1 MKKSTVISLA
11 EELTAF
17 LQEKNQS
24 DRFYG
29 FDIAFRMD
37 LVPIYELTTS
47 ETFSGIIVPH
57 SLVSKIITR
66 SGRKEREVRIDI
78 GLLRNARESTL
89 EHLIS
94 AAQAVGDAVEGIRIG
109 NAFCTEI
116 EYAPIYSA
124 DEWNRQHSF
133 ISVLVAKFKVFE

>member
-17 LQEKNQS
+17 LRRKNRS

-37 LVPIYELTTS
+37 LVPIRELTTS

-57 SLVSKIITR
+57 SLVSKITTR
-66 SGRKEREVRIDI
+66 GGRKEREVRIDI
-78 GLLRNARESTL
+78 GLLRNAREGTL

-109 NAFCTEI
+109 NAFCTEV

-124 DEWNRQHSF
+124 DDWSRQHSF